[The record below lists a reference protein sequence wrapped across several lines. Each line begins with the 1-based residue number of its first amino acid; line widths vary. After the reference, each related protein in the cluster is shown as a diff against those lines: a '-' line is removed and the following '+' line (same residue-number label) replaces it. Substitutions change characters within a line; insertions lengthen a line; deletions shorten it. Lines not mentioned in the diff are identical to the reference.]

1 MPFLVDGEWARVMV
15 ADYVTG
21 TQGSR
26 NLTTQLFLSRRK
38 PNTIEHRNI
47 KRMKKEWPP
56 APDQKAV
63 GWNPYFFTS

>member
-47 KRMKKEWPP
+47 KRMKKE
-56 APDQKAV
+56 
-63 GWNPYFFTS
+63 